1 MKSSIMEKAG
11 DVKGV
16 AGEAKGRWAV
26 DAPTAL
32 NTASIV
38 SMDTTGTGTSGE
50 EEGDLES
57 GLLNMVK

>member
-1 MKSSIMEKAG
+1 MEKAG

-16 AGEAKGRWAV
+16 ADRGGEPEGIWAL

-38 SMDTTGTGTSGE
+38 SMDTTGEGTSGE
-50 EEGDLES
+50 DKGNLGS
-57 GLLNMVK
+57 GLPNMFK